1 MNYFPKFRVRKVERK
16 FGINQAFW
24 TCVIFSYF
32 YFYAIHFKIIF
43 SGAGTLLKHYER
55 LYAVES
61 LNELNK
67 TKLTILLEEAFQ
79 RRLNPSY
86 IEILEKKFCRAYVTE
101 SYSAVAIITNEP
113 DVIGTPYLCKFA
125 VLPDHQGLGAG
136 ESLWDAIIQ
145 DFPNLFWRSGVQNK
159 INPWYVQYFYH
170 SIIRPVRSAKFR

>member
-1 MNYFPKFRVRKVERK
+1 MRKLERKV
-16 FGINQAFW
+16 GICQAFW
-24 TCVIFSYF
+24 TCTVFSYLHF
-32 YFYAIHFKIIF
+32 YSFHFEIIF

-67 TKLTILLEEAFQ
+67 EKLTILLEETFQ

-86 IEILEKKFCRAYVTE
+86 IERLEKKFCRAYVTE

-145 DFPNLFWRSGVQNK
+145 DFPNLFWRSRVQNR

-170 SIIRPVRSAKFR
+170 SIISPVRSAKFQ